1 MDQFGCVIFFPLV
14 QTRMDDYETELKQQV
29 LLLLLRQE
37 HEEIG
42 RSKFTWL
49 APYHTNLMS

>member
-1 MDQFGCVIFFPLV
+1 MDQFGCVIFLPLV

-49 APYHTNLMS
+49 APYHTNLMN